1 MEPYL
6 YTKHSDHQVWPLVR
20 TWIPIPTCRS
30 CTLSCGRRSGSHSLA
45 CLSQSALPDNNL
57 PGLSV
62 SRVYMLTD
70 QIIIH
75 RRANRTRGGLEIACT
90 PYFYHLW
97 RRSVTLMPVREGNS
111 SPWVCP
117 EIIIVV
123 VQVYEITYA
132 LASVFH
138 LSVRDRRKNRR
149 WAQAHVCR
157 CIICKILM
165 CWSSVFKS
173 TDS

>member
-1 MEPYL
+1 MYPYL
-6 YTKHSDHQVWPLVR
+6 YTKHSDHQVWPLFR

-30 CTLSCGRRSGSHSLA
+30 CPLSCGRRSGIHSLA

-62 SRVYMLTD
+62 SQVYMLTD
-70 QIIIH
+70 QIISTIH
-75 RRANRTRGGLEIACT
+75 RRASQTRDGLEIACT
-90 PYFYHLW
+90 PLSFVKAFGYFNASE
-97 RRSVTLMPVREGNS
+97 RRS

-149 WAQAHVCR
+149 
-157 CIICKILM
+157 
-165 CWSSVFKS
+165 
-173 TDS
+173 